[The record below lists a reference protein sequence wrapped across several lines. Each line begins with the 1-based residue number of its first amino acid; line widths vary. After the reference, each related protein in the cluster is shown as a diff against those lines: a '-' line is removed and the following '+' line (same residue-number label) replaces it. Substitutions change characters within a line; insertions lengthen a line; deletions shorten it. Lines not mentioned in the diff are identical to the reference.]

1 VRAPR
6 SLVIALLVLA
16 SPARAPAQTPAGR
29 YIEAAR
35 AQLDVLN
42 ADSAV
47 SLLHYAV
54 DPRTGAGLAERLR
67 GYVLLGIAELING
80 RKSEARA
87 ALREALMVDPEIRI
101 DSLADLSSELVST
114 FNAERASLV
123 RARGLSLVLEVP
135 SDTLV
140 PVQDGGYQVVVLP
153 TRRSRVLLTVAT
165 DSGGADVYA
174 DSETVSGVTTFGWSL
189 HGADGGLIEPGRYR
203 LRVAATDSTGE
214 TATPVERVLTI
225 DREQVDTLTLPG
237 PIPAS
242 ALAPE
247 SVHVHQ
253 RSRVSLWRGVGF
265 GLAGGALAYLGAGP
279 SGVKDGRAFMVGG
292 TLALGG
298 LLGFLSGRRATL
310 PNPAGIEQNRLLRET
325 DARNREAIT
334 QSNARARARARLR
347 IRTASLAP

>member
-1 VRAPR
+1 M
-6 SLVIALLVLA
+6 IALLALA
-16 SPARAPAQTPAGR
+16 SPALARAQTPAGR
-29 YIEAAR
+29 HIEAAR
-35 AQLDVLN
+35 AQLDALN
-42 ADSAV
+42 ADSAI

-67 GYVLLGIAELING
+67 GYVLLGIADLING
-80 RKSEARA
+80 QKSEARA
-87 ALREALMVDPEIRI
+87 ALREALTLDPELRI

-153 TRRSRVLLTVAT
+153 TRRSQVVLTVAA
-165 DSGGADVYA
+165 DSGGAVVYA

-189 HGADGGLIEPGRYR
+189 HGTDGALIEPGRYT
-203 LRVAATDSTGE
+203 LRVSASDSSGESAA
-214 TATPVERVLTI
+214 PVERLLTI
-225 DREQVDTLTLPG
+225 DREQLDTLLLPG
-237 PIPAS
+237 PIPAT

-253 RSRVSLWRGVGF
+253 RSRLSLVRGVGF

-279 SGVKDGRAFMVGG
+279 SGVKDGRAFVVGG

-298 LLGFLSGRRATL
+298 LLGFLLGRRATL
-310 PNPAGIEQNRLLRET
+310 PNPAAIEQNRHLHET
-325 DARNREAIT
+325 DARSREAIT
-334 QSNARARARARLR
+334 QSNARARARARIR